1 MLTPHRATLRRLVT
15 EYETL
20 VAEEEPPTGRRLRD
34 LTYTLC
40 VSTGTRDI
48 ADALATART
57 YLAGPAARP
66 PLAGT
71 GWSGER

>member
-1 MLTPHRATLRRLVT
+1 MLMPHRATLRRLVT

-20 VAEEEPPTGRRLRD
+20 IAERESLAGRRLRD

-48 ADALATART
+48 ADALAVARA
-57 YLAGPAARP
+57 YLAGPVAAP

-71 GWSGER
+71 GR